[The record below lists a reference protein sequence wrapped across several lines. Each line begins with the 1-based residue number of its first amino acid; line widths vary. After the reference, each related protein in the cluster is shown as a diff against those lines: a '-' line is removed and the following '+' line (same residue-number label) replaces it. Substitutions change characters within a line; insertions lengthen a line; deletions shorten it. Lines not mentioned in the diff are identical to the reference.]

1 MWEGKIDKL
10 TFNGAKKLKIW
21 PYCCGCYHWPCA
33 TTSHGTKQKKKEVHE
48 IILLLYIH
56 IHVTWGWI
64 LEYIISL
71 YFHRFANHLK
81 EKENIG

>member
-1 MWEGKIDKL
+1 MWKGKIDKV
-10 TFNGAKKLKIW
+10 TFCGAKNLKIW
-21 PYCCGCYHWPCA
+21 LNAAIGPCA
-33 TTSHGTKQKKKEVHE
+33 TTSHGTKQKKKGVHE

-64 LEYIISL
+64 LEYIISF